1 MADLSTKPRSGR
13 LLETAAFTELVDRYI
28 EGHIHSHSAERFA
41 LSGGIRLA
49 DTDRAVVALM
59 RVPHPPYYDTS
70 FIAKY
75 FKTTNYEQA
84 HREQVEL
91 EAASLHHAG
100 EAFQRNNN
108 ISRSPRVYNLRP
120 ERNLIA
126 MERIRARGVRDSPQT
141 RWAKERMIKFVRH
154 MAVVRLAILTQVE
167 NELGVPRHSTH
178 GGRVGP
184 YCAFVWW
191 DMDRHKFWG
200 RINRGPFPNRHEM
213 ILASLR
219 RDRLVFRWMRREG
232 LMVPVRSHFHTFND
246 IIEYLETTIRN
257 IDQVPRPTRPEFF
270 SLSHNDLQNG
280 FNAMVRG
287 SRVAALID
295 WEAGTYEP
303 LSICVSDL
311 VNSTDF
317 DPRVWREHAGPNG
330 ENFHV
335 LPYRLEADPIE
346 ANLAHSTRR
355 GAERKPFPDWE
366 LIDNNGGPLDE
377 EDFCGDN
384 YPEDISSDDDESIVD
399 AAEMHCDSDVDAE
412 VEWVFP
418 TIPGVEGITKKV
430 PGGKGGRPYR
440 IERDWYYQPVYA
452 LMKEF
457 IHHQRGAGLGP
468 NGEWGRLPEEYSRP
482 LAEWEDPLFARVT
495 ESHFIARHNQLIDE
509 DKVDGAVAQAAPGPG
524 PTPKG
529 PGPTKKG
536 PSPTKKGT
544 SPAQKVPAL
553 ARKVPTPT
561 QDVPTPIQSPQPK
574 MRKTSQRWRRVPTLT
589 GSAHDDAVVRPEVSP
604 ESPVSSSSSDYLG
617 RNRPRRV
624 RPKSPPTTTWKASRN
639 RSPIPRSALQRAREP
654 RKAKQWAEVDHPPV
668 EAPPPDDDTLVK
680 GVRDSIMAKV
690 MEQLMVGPDSDAGVP
705 QGARR

>member
-13 LLETAAFTELVDRYI
+13 LLETAAFSELVDRYI
-28 EGHIHSHSAERFA
+28 EGHIHRHSAERFA

-70 FIAKY
+70 FILKY
-75 FKTTNYEQA
+75 FKTANYEQA
-84 HREQVEL
+84 PREQVEL

-120 ERNLIA
+120 ERNLVA
-126 MERIRARGVRDSPQT
+126 MERIHARGARDSRQT

-154 MAVVRLAILTQVE
+154 MAAVRLAILTQVE
-167 NELGVPRHSTH
+167 NELGVPRHSPH

-191 DMDRHKFWG
+191 DMDRHRFWG
-200 RINRGPFPNRHEM
+200 QFRRGPFLNRHEM

-219 RDRLVFRWMRREG
+219 RDRLVFRWMRRDG
-232 LMVPVRSHFHTFND
+232 RMVPVRSHFHTFDD

-311 VNSTDF
+311 ANSTDF

-346 ANLAHSTRR
+346 AYLAHSARR

-418 TIPGVEGITKKV
+418 RILGVEGITKKV
-430 PGGKGGRPYR
+430 PGVKGGRPYR

-482 LAEWEDPLFARVT
+482 LAEWEDPLFARVA
-495 ESHFIARHNQLIDE
+495 ESHFIAGHNQLVDE
-509 DKVDGAVAQAAPGPG
+509 DMVDGAVAQAALVPA
-524 PTPKG
+524 
-529 PGPTKKG
+529 PTKEVPAPARKV
-536 PSPTKKGT
+536 PAS
-544 SPAQKVPAL
+544 AQKVPA
-553 ARKVPTPT
+553 PTE
-561 QDVPTPIQSPQPK
+561 DVPVPIQSSQPK
-574 MRKTSQRWRRVPTLT
+574 MRKTGRRRRRVPAPI
-589 GSAHDDAVVRPEVSP
+589 GGVYDDPAVRPEVPP
-604 ESPVSSSSSDYLG
+604 ESPVSSNSSEYLG

-624 RPKSPPTTTWKASRN
+624 RPKSPLTTTRKASRN
-639 RSPIPRSALQRAREP
+639 RSPIPRSALQRARDP
-654 RKAKQWAEVDHPPV
+654 RKAKQWAEVGHPPV
-668 EAPPPDDDTLVK
+668 EAPLPDDDTLVK

-705 QGARR
+705 QGERR